1 MDIMDSLQNG
11 FSRLLEF
18 LKVRQL
24 ELRNP
29 QGQRIFKLA
38 LTWVAALVVL
48 ALVTHLFT
56 FVAIGTVVLL
66 VLKFR
71 FTVVKELNATHYDKP
86 ERPS

>member
-1 MDIMDSLQNG
+1 MDTVQNG
-11 FSRLLEF
+11 LNRLLEF

-29 QGQRIFKLA
+29 QGVRVFKLA
-38 LTWVAALVVL
+38 LTWVAAGVVL
-48 ALVTHLFT
+48 ALVTRLFA
-56 FVAIGTVVLL
+56 FVAIATVVLL

-71 FTVVKELNATHYDKP
+71 FTVVRELNVPHYDKP

>member
-1 MDIMDSLQNG
+1 METLQNG
-11 FSRLLEF
+11 FERLLAF

-29 QGQRIFKLA
+29 EGRPVFKLA
-38 LTWVAALVVL
+38 LTWVAAIVVL
-48 ALVTHLFT
+48 ALVARLFI
-56 FVAIGTVVLL
+56 FLVIAAVVLL

-71 FTVVKELNATHYDKP
+71 FTVVRELNPTRYEKP